1 MVGEG
6 LTDMEER
13 KELIN
18 ATGISKR
25 FGVVEAL
32 KDVDFVIHS
41 GEILGLAGH
50 NGAGKSVFLKTI
62 CGMYK
67 PDSGVIR
74 YEGKAEQFSTVKEAQ
89 EWGLCLVPQ
98 ELTLATGLSVMEN
111 VFIGRKEFSQK
122 GLVNRKYIARETK
135 RLFKDYFDIEIDPA
149 AETGKLDPVM
159 QRIVQVVRCLQDGAK
174 VIIFDETT
182 AGLARHEKEILFG
195 HFKALAAKGLG
206 IIFVTHM
213 LDEIFK
219 VCERVVV
226 FRGGKRVGSYD
237 INELTEEGLI
247 EHIVGEK
254 MGTTSFQK
262 SDSSEEVVLSVSNV
276 NTVNGNIF
284 DVSFDLHKGE
294 IIGIYGLQNQGQSL
308 LLDSL
313 FGIYEYVHKEV
324 RLNGRWIKGKSPY
337 DSVRNGISF
346 LPERGK
352 KTNFDDKTIVEN
364 MLVQYSR
371 FKDKRLMIDGKKELL
386 KAQEQVGR
394 FGLRGYASLE
404 QRLDSLSGGNR
415 QKVLIART
423 MINDPQVMMLI
434 EPTQGIDIGAKVEVK
449 RLLLEAARQGC
460 GIIIVT
466 AEIDD
471 IIEICNRV
479 LVIRNGKIIDT
490 LDATEENRMG
500 IIYKCSGFAG

>member
-1 MVGEG
+1 MQ
-6 LTDMEER
+6 ER

-18 ATGISKR
+18 ATGICKS

-32 KDVDFVIHS
+32 KDVDFVIHA

-62 CGMYK
+62 CGMYR
-67 PDSGVIR
+67 PDRGVIQ
-74 YEGKAEQFSTVKEAQ
+74 YEGKAEVFASVKEAQ
-89 EWGLCLVPQ
+89 EWGICLVPQ

-111 VFIGRKEFSQK
+111 VFIGRKEFSQR
-122 GLVNRKYIARETK
+122 GLVNRKYIVKETR
-135 RLFKDYFDIEIDPA
+135 RLFKEYFDIDIDPA

-182 AGLARHEKEILFG
+182 AGLARNEKEILFE

-226 FRGGKRVGSYD
+226 FRGGKKVGSYD
-237 INELTEEGLI
+237 IAELTEEGLI

-254 MGTTSFQK
+254 IGVTSFQK
-262 SDSSEEVVLSVSNV
+262 SHSSEEVILSVSNI
-276 NTVNGNIF
+276 NTINGSIF
-284 DVSFDLHKGE
+284 NVSFDLHKGE

-313 FGIYEYVHKEV
+313 FGMYEYAKKDIK
-324 RLNGRWIKGKSPY
+324 LDGRTLKTKRPF

-346 LPERGK
+346 LPERGR
-352 KTNFDDKTIVEN
+352 KTNFDDKSIVEN

-371 FKDKRLMIDGKKELL
+371 FQDKNILIDCKKELA
-386 KAQEQVGR
+386 KAQEQVER
-394 FGLRGYASLE
+394 FTLRGYASLT

-423 MINDPQVMMLI
+423 MVNDPRVMMFI
-434 EPTQGIDIGAKVEVK
+434 EPTQGIDIGAKTEVK
-449 RLLLEAARQGC
+449 RLLLDAAKRGC

-479 LVIRNGKIIDT
+479 LVIRNGRIIDT